1 MKGWVMPVPV
11 LTSAHLTM
19 ATSMMLANG
28 KIDSVVAA
36 PYDEGMFL
44 WVGHDPI
51 PDDMPPD
58 LQAFVL
64 WAQQCG
70 YDWVRLDAIGTEHP
84 GLATYKDT
92 WT

>member
-1 MKGWVMPVPV
+1 MSNWEILVPV
-11 LTSAHLTM
+11 LTSAHLTL

-28 KIDSVVAA
+28 EIDSAVVA

-58 LQAFVL
+58 LQAFVS
-64 WAQQCG
+64 WAQQRG
-70 YDWVRLDAIGTEHP
+70 YEWVRLDAIGGERP
-84 GLATYKDT
+84 GLPTYKDT
-92 WT
+92 WS